1 MNKTLNPWLA
11 RAKPYPVKLIVDI
24 HSRCNARCTMCPYP
38 DYARTQTQGVM
49 EWPLYQK
56 IIREMGELG
65 RRHHVRPQLTYC
77 YMAEPFLS
85 PRLHEH
91 VAAALEENL
100 NVYLNTN
107 AAAMTSEKVDA
118 LLATGFEGIIHVS
131 FHGASPE
138 TYQRITGLDYH
149 TTLGHLH
156 YLLENYPARKV
167 LVRGVDDGWPAGEKE
182 QWLAMFEPLGVQLEY
197 LPPISRC
204 GAVERLNRPKS
215 DNDKVRL
222 YGCREH
228 HPLVEMVI
236 LFDGRAVMC
245 CQDMGREIIW
255 GDVGRDGIEGVWN
268 GPVRRQMVRKLY
280 SGKPANMSFL
290 CSRCEQAMGPGDMVG
305 DLIKR
310 SWNKLARA
318 VHV

>member
-1 MNKTLNPWLA
+1 
-11 RAKPYPVKLIVDI
+11 
-24 HSRCNARCTMCPYP
+24 
-38 DYARTQTQGVM
+38 M
-49 EWPLYQK
+49 ERPLYDR

-65 RRHHVRPQLTYC
+65 RRHHFRPYLTYC

-85 PRLHEH
+85 PRLHEY
-91 VAAALEENL
+91 VAAALEQNL

-107 AAAMTSEKVDA
+107 AAVMTAPKVDA
-118 LLATGFEGIIHVS
+118 LLATGFDGLIHVS
-131 FHGASPE
+131 IHGATPE
-138 TYQRITGLDYH
+138 TYNRITGLDYH
-149 TTLGHLH
+149 ITLKHLH
-156 YLLENYPARKV
+156 YLLEHYPPRRV
-167 LVRGVDDGWPAGEKE
+167 LVRGVDDGWPEGEKE

-204 GAVERLNRPKS
+204 GAVEHLNHRKEK
-215 DNDKVRL
+215 DGKVRL

-245 CQDMGREIIW
+245 CQDMGRELIW

-268 GPVRRQMVRKLY
+268 HSIRLNAIRKLY
-280 SGKPANMSFL
+280 SGKSSNMSFL
-290 CSRCEQAMGPGDMVG
+290 CARCEQAMGPGDMVG

-310 SWNKLARA
+310 SWKKLT
-318 VHV
+318 HVIHA